1 MLIVTVNRNVHTRA
15 RNDDKPWWAADLGR
29 PLSGVQFT
37 NKQLSDHSKEFHHRF
52 DSPLDSPPA
61 SRDHYAL
68 SRISS
73 SQTKYLLVRQSS
85 CVLCRCAPLF
95 RHVII
100 QLSTTE
106 CYNFCELRGHVKAS
120 RLVNLV
126 VAVRNDNPVTT
137 VRVNKYKSSYTL

>member
-61 SRDHYAL
+61 SKVKVKVKVAF
-68 SRISS
+68 ISIIINDKNKLDTVI
-73 SQTKYLLVRQSS
+73 TK
-85 CVLCRCAPLF
+85 
-95 RHVII
+95 
-100 QLSTTE
+100 
-106 CYNFCELRGHVKAS
+106 N
-120 RLVNLV
+120 
-126 VAVRNDNPVTT
+126 
-137 VRVNKYKSSYTL
+137 